1 MIICSCGAGNSDVS
15 NKIEKEKKRYQRE
28 MHHLFSARLNPAQF
42 KAKHLA
48 ARIRT
53 IYRPTGSY
61 SASQF
66 LFLHFLKDG
75 LVYNIHEKF
84 HNMGSRKCGAE
95 IFIGKSNS

>member
-1 MIICSCGAGNSDVS
+1 
-15 NKIEKEKKRYQRE
+15 
-28 MHHLFSARLNPAQF
+28 MHHLFSGRLYPVEY
-42 KAKHLA
+42 KTKHLA

-61 SASQF
+61 SANQI
-66 LFLHFLKDG
+66 LFLHFLIDG

>member
-1 MIICSCGAGNSDVS
+1 
-15 NKIEKEKKRYQRE
+15 
-28 MHHLFSARLNPAQF
+28 MHHLFSGRLYPVEY
-42 KAKHLA
+42 KPKHLA

-75 LVYNIHEKF
+75 LVYNIHEEF
-84 HNMGSRKCGAE
+84 HNMASRKCGDE
-95 IFIGKSNS
+95 IFIGKVNTMSVRAITKSAHNLFRNNSHPAESQK